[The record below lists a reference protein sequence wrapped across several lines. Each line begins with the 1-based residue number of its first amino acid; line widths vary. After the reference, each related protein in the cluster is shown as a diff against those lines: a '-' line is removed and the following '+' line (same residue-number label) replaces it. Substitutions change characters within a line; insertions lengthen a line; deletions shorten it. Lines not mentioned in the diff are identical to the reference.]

1 MIGFTRFNFV
11 TFTTSVL
18 NEIVVLSQND
28 NLIMRTT
35 SVVESM
41 VSSNFLVTKLKG
53 SLFKSEEYHQCFL
66 LSHRLKQNICRYV
79 M

>member
-1 MIGFTRFNFV
+1 MIGFNRFNFV

-35 SVVESM
+35 SVVEPM

-53 SLFKSEEYHQCFL
+53 SLFKSE
-66 LSHRLKQNICRYV
+66 
-79 M
+79 